1 MRARMIVATR
11 RHFNRGAAL
20 DRDSGQS
27 RATAALASGDARVL
41 ASAAVGR
48 TAALLGNRAFFT
60 LVVEG
65 CEELRVVR
73 FTGHEGV
80 STPFE
85 FRLVIAAET
94 MPLEALVGRPA
105 RLTIEGL
112 DSARHVHGMICEAG
126 YVGESAG
133 RTLYELT
140 LVPELWR
147 LGQRFDCRVFQGK
160 TTPEVVAAVLKLAG
174 LAASGQRFEL
184 TGSYAPHDYCV
195 QYRESDLEFVSRLLE
210 DAGIHYYFEHA
221 EERHVLVL
229 TDDGQGGRPIA
240 GDPVLRYTAEDEVE
254 RVSRFA
260 LRDAVRPQRVTLR
273 DVDLRSPATPVD
285 GSAGEGGEREVY
297 DYPGGFLRAGKGGPE
312 QAGQQARLRL
322 AALQAGRR
330 AGAGASDSPRM
341 TAGYL
346 FTLADARREH
356 LEGEYRITRVMHRG
370 EQPQALD
377 EATTESFAYANE
389 FECVDRKLAYHSP
402 RVTRRPQVRGAQ
414 TATVV
419 GPGGEEVHCDE
430 QGRVKVAFHWDRG
443 ASHDEHSSCWVRVS
457 QAWAGSGFG
466 AVFLPRV
473 GHEVIV
479 DFLEG
484 DPNRPIVT
492 GRIYTGFNTP
502 PYPLPDEKTKSTFR
516 TESTPGGGGYN
527 ELRFEDAKGREEIL
541 IHAQKDWTIAVLHD
555 KGEQIGRDEARAVGR
570 DRKEQVGRDEVRA
583 VGRDRS
589 SSVGNDHVEAI
600 GANMAVTVGGGLSE
614 AVGGDASRS
623 VGGSVAESIGV
634 AKSESV
640 ALASALSIGAAY
652 QVSVGGAMNESVGMA
667 KAEQVGLYKSVA
679 VGGDSSEAIAGGKSV
694 QAGANISASAGQ
706 NVALSAGKHVNVS
719 AAQNVNVAAGKSAGI
734 VVADKLT
741 IQCGD
746 ATVTLKKNGDVSIAA
761 KKLSVK
767 ASGEV
772 AIKGSKVKLN

>member
-1 MRARMIVATR
+1 MRGNST
-11 RHFNRGAAL
+11 GAA
-20 DRDSGQS
+20 RSIVTAGKVA
-27 RATAALASGDARVL
+27 RRRAALVSREGRVL

-48 TAALLGNRAFFT
+48 SAALLGNRASFT
-60 LVVEG
+60 LTVEG

-73 FTGHEGV
+73 FSGHEGV
-80 STPFE
+80 STPYE
-85 FRLVIAAET
+85 FRLVVAAGT
-94 MPLEALVGRPA
+94 MPLEALVGQPT

-112 DSARHVHGMICEAG
+112 DSARRVHGLICEAG
-126 YVGESAG
+126 YVGEGSG

-140 LVPELWR
+140 LVPEVWR
-147 LGQRFDCRVFQGK
+147 LGQRFDCRVFQQR
-160 TTPEVVAAVLKLAG
+160 TTPEVVAEVFKLAG
-174 LAASGQRFEL
+174 LAAAGHRFEL

-195 QYRESDLEFVSRLLE
+195 QYRESDLDFVARLLE
-210 DAGIHYYFEHA
+210 DAGIHYYFEH
-221 EERHVLVL
+221 EDDRHVLVL
-229 TDDGQGGRPIA
+229 TDDGVGGRSIA
-240 GDPVLRYTAEDEVE
+240 GDPVLRFAAEDEVE
-254 RVSRFA
+254 RVSRFE
-260 LRDAVRPQRVTLR
+260 LRDGMRPQRVTLR
-273 DVDLRSPATPVD
+273 DVNLRAPATPVEASE
-285 GSAGEGGEREVY
+285 GAGGEREVY
-297 DYPGGFLRAGKGGPE
+297 DYPGGFQRAGKGGPE
-312 QAGQQARLRL
+312 QAGLQARLRL

-330 AGAGASDSPRM
+330 AGAGASDSPRL
-341 TAGYL
+341 TPGYL

-356 LEGEYRITRVMHRG
+356 LEGEYRVTRVLHRG

-377 EATTESFAYANE
+377 ESTAEGFEYANE
-389 FECVDRKLAYHSP
+389 FECVDRRIAYHTP
-402 RVTRRPQVRGAQ
+402 RVTRRPVVRGAQ

-419 GPGGEEVHCDE
+419 GPGGEEVHCDD

-443 ASHDEHSSCWVRVS
+443 ASHDERSSCWVRVS
-457 QAWAGSGFG
+457 QAWAGNGFG
-466 AVFLPRV
+466 AVFLPRI

-502 PYPLPDEKTKSTFR
+502 PYPLPDEKTKSTIR
-516 TESTPGGGGYN
+516 SESTPGGGGYN
-527 ELRFEDAKGREEIL
+527 ELRFEDAKGREEVL
-541 IHAQKDWTIAVLHD
+541 IHAQRDWTIAVLHD

-570 DRKEQVGRDEVRA
+570 DRSEQVGHDRRES
-583 VGRDRS
+583 VGHDRS
-589 SSVGNDHVEAI
+589 ITVGNDHAEAI
-600 GANMAVTVGGGLSE
+600 GANMSVTVGGGLSE

-623 VGGSVAESIGV
+623 VGGSLSESIAV
-634 AKSESV
+634 AKSEAV

-652 QVSVGGAMNESVGMA
+652 QISVGGAMNESVGLA

-679 VGGDSSEAIAGGKSV
+679 VGGDSSESIAGGKSV

-719 AAQNVNVAAGKSAGI
+719 AGQNVNVAAGKSAGI

-761 KKLSVK
+761 KKLSVR

-772 AIKGSKVKLN
+772 SIKGSKVKLN